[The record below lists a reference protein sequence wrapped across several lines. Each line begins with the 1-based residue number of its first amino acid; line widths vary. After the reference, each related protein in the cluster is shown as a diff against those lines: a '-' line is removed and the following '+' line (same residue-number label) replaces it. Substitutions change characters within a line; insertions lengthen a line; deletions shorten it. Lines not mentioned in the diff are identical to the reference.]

1 MDRVLKIIYN
11 DRYLLNDRYEMLL
24 NGVHPSVISY
34 IQKFAGTNRD
44 LDSIIQEIAAGN
56 DNQDW
61 SCFFRHAN
69 FLGYSNKYFTKE
81 TIVKIEDIV
90 DDNAIY
96 LLPIE
101 IGGSLAD
108 FVRDFVITVDGTT
121 YNYKFIDTLDPKIVE
136 YLKVGK
142 VKLLINMI
150 HDPLHSVDRV
160 YQVEQY
166 FKDCGIDG
174 SNIIVI
180 GGNNFQEYYQHKP
193 DSKIKITYGYI
204 MVQQAGDRLNHFP
217 YISSLGYV
225 SDAVREADLDNT
237 KIRPKK
243 FLCWNRTMRAHRYWL
258 AYLMFK
264 YGMSKNGYFSFLVP
278 AGAGLHNAVSALI
291 EYTHNTNISQL
302 FGNLIHSKLPIELD
316 THALNEQQ
324 KTGFTTNNNKKE
336 FYLNSYVHITSETA
350 FTEPFTS
357 SPFFSEKTFHAMVNL
372 QPFIYVGS
380 PGALQQLKAWGIKT
394 FHPFIDES
402 YDNEYD
408 PVLRFQMIE
417 KEIKKL
423 NDMSLEQLH
432 EWYYSITDILI
443 HNQNNLI
450 SFSGTNPFEIALK
463 DIQKFYP

>member
-44 LDSIIQEIAAGN
+44 LDSIIQEIAACN

-61 SCFFRHAN
+61 SCFFRHSN

-81 TIVKIEDIV
+81 TIVKIEDII
-90 DDNAIY
+90 DDNSIY

-142 VKLLINMI
+142 VKLLINLI
-150 HDPLHSVDRV
+150 HDPLHSVDRL

-166 FKDCGIDG
+166 FKNHGIDG

-204 MVQQAGDRLNHFP
+204 MVQQAGDRLTHFP
-217 YISSLGYV
+217 YVSSLGYV
-225 SDAVREADLDNT
+225 SDAVREADLDKT

-243 FLCWNRTMRAHRYWL
+243 FLCWNRTMRPHRYWL
-258 AYLMFK
+258 AYLIFK
-264 YGMSKNGYFSFLVP
+264 YNIIKDGYFSFLVP
-278 AGAGLHNAVSALI
+278 GGGGLNSAVLAIFNYTQDSRLAEIFGSKVHSAI
-291 EYTHNTNISQL
+291 
-302 FGNLIHSKLPIELD
+302 PIELD
-316 THALNEQQ
+316 TQNLSSQQ
-324 KTGFTTNNNKKE
+324 KTGFPTNNNKKD
-336 FYLNSYVHITSETA
+336 FYLNSYVHITSETV
-350 FTEPFTS
+350 FTETLTS

-380 PGALQQLKAWGIKT
+380 PGALTQLKAWGIKT

-450 SFSGTNPFEIALK
+450 TFSRTNPFEIALK